1 MVAKA
6 LLREKIKERLDA
18 LEVLMNSQTHM
29 DEERYTEVI
38 VALDSVEKFWSV
50 LQEDEKEFIGAIH
63 YACNN
68 QVRWD

>member
-29 DEERYTEVI
+29 DPDKYTEVI
-38 VALDSVEKFWSV
+38 VALDNVEKFWSV
-50 LQEDEKEFIGAIH
+50 LQEDEKDFIGAIH